1 MNGLNHNALTRSA
14 VPIPACERS
23 LQTVEAQPYF
33 SVSQASLVLEGIVF
47 DRNNNL
53 LFVDVA
59 TGRVFKLTPERQL
72 SIVLKEN
79 TFGASGLAVHKDGR
93 IFIASVGDMQRG
105 SVRAIE
111 PNGTGEQ
118 MIVAPDA
125 GFLVNDLFGN
135 AGNNSFVISTTRHG
149 RACGKGGTVYLGKN
163 SRRWSLKF
171 YSKYDEHTSGKK
183 GHQMADEF
191 VKAGLLDWSK
201 DKLRIELTL
210 RTTELIDLNLTLGN
224 SWNIETPN
232 KLFSDY
238 VGRIEMNQNTIL
250 TDEKIINLPRK
261 IQSTYLLWKQGA
273 NIKEMLPKPTF
284 YRHRKELLSFGID
297 INFYCESPYS
307 NNVVP
312 LVRTIEAKPAK
323 IPSWVYE
330 KGLIFD
336 YVAYLSDILGGYVS
350 GSFNN
355 SEAVISDDSLKGSS
369 RASNYINRIGDILV
383 YYGTKEDIAILKTLV
398 TSLDTMSDEVV
409 VSGYVFEVQTSQS
422 DGSGILLAAKI
433 LSDKFNISVGAA
445 GLDNFINIRTGSIDA
460 IFNLLKTDSRF
471 TVVSAPRLRVK
482 NNASASFSVGSD
494 VPVLGSVTVN
504 NNTTT
509 QSVEYR
515 SSGVLFNVT
524 PSIKSRTMDLKIQQ
538 QLSNFVTTETGVNN
552 SPTLIKRDVTTE
564 VSLAD
569 GDIILL
575 GGLAEQKDSK
585 ASSGWSFFGS
595 RTSESNKTDIMVMLQ
610 VRKVDRSRAT
620 PRSAARSGE
629 LFRDN
634 LNSYSFHFQ
643 RYG

>member
-1 MNGLNHNALTRSA
+1 MKKILLALT
-14 VPIPACERS
+14 
-23 LQTVEAQPYF
+23 
-33 SVSQASLVLEGIVF
+33 
-47 DRNNNL
+47 L
-53 LFVDVA
+53 LFSSCAFAGSELELNKV
-59 TGRVFKLTPERQL
+59 KLPEAISL
-72 SIVLKEN
+72 IYSEVLKVPYM
-79 TFGASGLAVHKDGR
+79 LDP
-93 IFIASVGDMQRG
+93 Q
-105 SVRAIE
+105 
-111 PNGTGEQ
+111 
-118 MIVAPDA
+118 
-125 GFLVNDLFGN
+125 LVNDERMITFRLT
-135 AGNNSFVISTTRHG
+135 SDIDEREFVTR
-149 RACGKGGTVYLGKN
+149 YLGN
-163 SRRWSLKF
+163 MNIRIW
-171 YSKYDEHTSGKK
+171 TKK
-183 GHQMADEF
+183 GVDFIAPYTPKEP
-191 VKAGLLDWSK
+191 VKPRYTW
-201 DKLRIELTL
+201 TY
-210 RTTELIDLNLTLGN
+210 
-224 SWNIETPN
+224 TP
-232 KLFSDY
+232 
-238 VGRIEMNQNTIL
+238 Q
-250 TDEKIINLPRK
+250 
-261 IQSTYLLWKQGA
+261 
-273 NIKEMLPKPTF
+273 
-284 YRHRKELLSFGID
+284 YRS
-297 INFYCESPYS
+297 
-307 NNVVP
+307 
-312 LVRTIEAKPAK
+312 
-323 IPSWVYE
+323 
-330 KGLIFD
+330 
-336 YVAYLSDILGGYVS
+336 VAYLSDILGGYVS

-355 SEAVISDDSLKGSS
+355 SGAVISDDSLKGSS
-369 RASNYINRIGDILV
+369 GASNYINRTGDILV

-494 VPVLGSVTVN
+494 VPVLGS
-504 NNTTT
+504 
-509 QSVEYR
+509 
-515 SSGVLFNVT
+515 
-524 PSIKSRTMDLKIQQ
+524 SRTMDLKIQQ

-634 LNSYSFHFQ
+634 LN
-643 RYG
+643 

>member
-1 MNGLNHNALTRSA
+1 MKKILLALT
-14 VPIPACERS
+14 
-23 LQTVEAQPYF
+23 
-33 SVSQASLVLEGIVF
+33 
-47 DRNNNL
+47 L
-53 LFVDVA
+53 LFSSCAFAGSELELNKV
-59 TGRVFKLTPERQL
+59 KLPEAISL
-72 SIVLKEN
+72 IYSEVLKVPYM
-79 TFGASGLAVHKDGR
+79 LDP
-93 IFIASVGDMQRG
+93 Q
-105 SVRAIE
+105 
-111 PNGTGEQ
+111 
-118 MIVAPDA
+118 
-125 GFLVNDLFGN
+125 LVNDERMITFRLTPDLDERE
-135 AGNNSFVISTTRHG
+135 FVTR
-149 RACGKGGTVYLGKN
+149 YLGN
-163 SRRWSLKF
+163 MNIRIW
-171 YSKYDEHTSGKK
+171 TKK
-183 GHQMADEF
+183 GVDFIAPY
-191 VKAGLLDWSK
+191 
-201 DKLRIELTL
+201 
-210 RTTELIDLNLTLGN
+210 
-224 SWNIETPN
+224 TP
-232 KLFSDY
+232 
-238 VGRIEMNQNTIL
+238 Q
-250 TDEKIINLPRK
+250 
-261 IQSTYLLWKQGA
+261 
-273 NIKEMLPKPTF
+273 
-284 YRHRKELLSFGID
+284 YRS
-297 INFYCESPYS
+297 
-307 NNVVP
+307 
-312 LVRTIEAKPAK
+312 
-323 IPSWVYE
+323 
-330 KGLIFD
+330 
-336 YVAYLSDILGGYVS
+336 VAYLSDILGGYVS

-355 SEAVISDDSLKGSS
+355 SGAVISDDSLKGSS
-369 RASNYINRIGDILV
+369 GASNYINRTGDILV

-634 LNSYSFHFQ
+634 LN
-643 RYG
+643 

>member
-1 MNGLNHNALTRSA
+1 MIDWFTGILPCIHRPLPAGSVVSVDADGAVEWETVKRLTVRGSYESTMKVRSVGSDGEGRA
-14 VPIPACERS
+14 THLYIDGNPS
-23 LQTVEAQPYF
+23 KFLQGH
-33 SVSQASLVLEGIVF
+33 SVIGSDDLQGLVLTAYARILA
-47 DRNNNL
+47 L
-53 LFVDVA
+53 LHIPHDLSSYRQVMA
-59 TGRVFKLTPERQL
+59 GQFKISRIDINYMYSL
-72 SIVLKEN
+72 STLEN
-79 TFGASGLAVHKDGR
+79 
-93 IFIASVGDMQRG
+93 
-105 SVRAIE
+105 VRAWLYAAE
-111 PNGTGEQ
+111 FK
-118 MIVAPDA
+118 AK
-125 GFLVNDLFGN
+125 
-135 AGNNSFVISTTRHG
+135 TRHG

-201 DKLRIELTL
+201 GKLRIELTL
-210 RTTELIDLNLTLGN
+210 RTTELFSSCAFAGSELELNKVKLPEAISLIYSEVLKVPYMLDPQLVNDERMITFRLTPDIDEREFVTRYLGN
-224 SWNIETPN
+224 MNIRIWTKKGVDFIAPYTP
-232 KLFSDY
+232 KEP
-238 VGRIEMNQNTIL
+238 V
-250 TDEKIINLPRK
+250 KPRYTW
-261 IQSTYLLWKQGA
+261 TYTPQ
-273 NIKEMLPKPTF
+273 
-284 YRHRKELLSFGID
+284 YRS
-297 INFYCESPYS
+297 
-307 NNVVP
+307 
-312 LVRTIEAKPAK
+312 
-323 IPSWVYE
+323 
-330 KGLIFD
+330 
-336 YVAYLSDILGGYVS
+336 VAYLSDILGGYVS

-355 SEAVISDDSLKGSS
+355 SGAVISDDSLKGSS
-369 RASNYINRIGDILV
+369 GASNYINRTGDILV

-504 NNTTT
+504 NNTNT

-585 ASSGWSFFGS
+585 ASSGWSVFGS

-634 LNSYSFHFQ
+634 LN
-643 RYG
+643 

>member
-1 MNGLNHNALTRSA
+1 MAISAYIGIPGSGKSYEAVCNVIIPAFTSGRRVVTNIYGLQKDKITERYPDATGEIIVVDNDDVLKADFFPFKGGEGSFCQFGDLIVIDEAWRIFGSDKDMTAEKKSFIAEHRHFTHPETGISCDLVIVNQSLSNIARFLKDKIETTYRMRKLKALGLNNHYCIDVYSGHKIYKSNLPEA
-14 VPIPACERS
+14 IS
-23 LQTVEAQPYF
+23 LIYSE
-33 SVSQASLVLEGIVF
+33 
-47 DRNNNL
+47 
-53 LFVDVA
+53 
-59 TGRVFKLTPERQL
+59 
-72 SIVLKEN
+72 VLKVPYM
-79 TFGASGLAVHKDGR
+79 LDP
-93 IFIASVGDMQRG
+93 Q
-105 SVRAIE
+105 
-111 PNGTGEQ
+111 
-118 MIVAPDA
+118 
-125 GFLVNDLFGN
+125 LVNDERMITFRLTPDIDERE
-135 AGNNSFVISTTRHG
+135 FVTR
-149 RACGKGGTVYLGKN
+149 YLGN
-163 SRRWSLKF
+163 MNIRIW
-171 YSKYDEHTSGKK
+171 TKK
-183 GHQMADEF
+183 GVDFIAPYTPKEP
-191 VKAGLLDWSK
+191 VKPRYTW
-201 DKLRIELTL
+201 TY
-210 RTTELIDLNLTLGN
+210 
-224 SWNIETPN
+224 TP
-232 KLFSDY
+232 
-238 VGRIEMNQNTIL
+238 Q
-250 TDEKIINLPRK
+250 
-261 IQSTYLLWKQGA
+261 
-273 NIKEMLPKPTF
+273 
-284 YRHRKELLSFGID
+284 YRS
-297 INFYCESPYS
+297 
-307 NNVVP
+307 
-312 LVRTIEAKPAK
+312 
-323 IPSWVYE
+323 
-330 KGLIFD
+330 
-336 YVAYLSDILGGYVS
+336 VAYLSDILGGYVS

-355 SEAVISDDSLKGSS
+355 SGAVISDDSLKGSS
-369 RASNYINRIGDILV
+369 GASNYINRTGDILV

-634 LNSYSFHFQ
+634 LN
-643 RYG
+643 